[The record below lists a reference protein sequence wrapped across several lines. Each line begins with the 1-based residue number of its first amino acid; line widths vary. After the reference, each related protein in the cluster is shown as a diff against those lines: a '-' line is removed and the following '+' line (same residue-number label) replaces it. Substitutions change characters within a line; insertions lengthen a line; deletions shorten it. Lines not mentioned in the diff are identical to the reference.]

1 MIMENVKIKKSIKRI
16 AIIGFIAIPLI
27 WILLVVTD
35 FIRFTT
41 SDGYI
46 QPIFTVSQMACG
58 CGENRAE
65 YGIGY
70 CFDYGYIIDLDDSS
84 WKYDKEKPDFRS
96 FSIFG
101 KTVYDK

>member
-1 MIMENVKIKKSIKRI
+1 MSEKTKKSKWRI

-46 QPIFTVSQMACG
+46 QPIFTVMQTACG
-58 CGENRAE
+58 CGESRSE

-70 CFDYGYIIDLDDSS
+70 CFDYGYIIDIDDSS
-84 WKYDKEKPDFRS
+84 RHYDKDKPDYRS
-96 FSIFG
+96 FSVFDLTI
-101 KTVYDK
+101 YDK